1 MNRPAGT
8 FDSIPNVDWLRA
20 TLGDDIELI
29 SGVHIDAADYHGG
42 PDGIPYI
49 TGPSDFA
56 NGVIRKTKFTDA
68 PAVFCEPGDIL
79 LTVKGSGTGSLMR
92 ADSRYCISRQL
103 MAIRTRTWCQDFI
116 YYVLSAHSTEYQ
128 AAATGLIPGI
138 TREHVLGTVLRVPP
152 HAEQETIAAVLSAWD
167 RAIGQTAGLITAKER
182 LKQGLM
188 QQLLTGKRRFPEF
201 RHHKTQPTRLDAVL
215 KKVSKPV
222 IVEPSTSYREI
233 GIRSHGKGIF
243 HKEPVEGHGLGNKR
257 VYEVVPGCLTLNIV
271 FAWERALA
279 VTTNREAGMIASH
292 RFPMF
297 QPDPKR
303 VAVDF
308 VLHFMLSDVG
318 HNTLKLASPG
328 GAGRNRTISQEQFLK
343 TIVPLPSVAEQ
354 RKIIAFINAA
364 ENEITI
370 LRRHLQA
377 LKKQKRGLMQQLL
390 TGRVRVPKSLLRK
403 EAKS

>member
-1 MNRPAGT
+1 MYGGFKQIGRTGLLAIPAAINQALT
-8 FDSIPNVDWLRA
+8 AI
-20 TLGDDIELI
+20 TLPE
-29 SGVHIDAADYHGG
+29 
-42 PDGIPYI
+42 
-49 TGPSDFA
+49 T
-56 NGVIRKTKFTDA
+56 
-68 PAVFCEPGDIL
+68 
-79 LTVKGSGTGSLMR
+79 R
-92 ADSRYCISRQL
+92 ADSRFVQHWLNAHVDIWRNLAGSSRKDPNITKAEVAAFPIL
-103 MAIRTRTWCQDFI
+103 LPT
-116 YYVLSAHSTEYQ
+116 LTEQ
-128 AAATGLIPGI
+128 KS
-138 TREHVLGTVLRVPP
+138 
-152 HAEQETIAAVLSAWD
+152 IAAILSAWD
-167 RAIGQTAGLITAKER
+167 RAIGHTAGLIAAKER

-201 RHHKTQPTRLDAVL
+201 RHHEMQPTRLDAAL

-243 HKEPVEGHGLGNKR
+243 HKEPVEGRALGNKR
-257 VYEVVPGCLTLNIV
+257 VFEVVPGCLTLNIV

-279 VTTNREAGMIASH
+279 VTTHREAGMIASH

-370 LRRHLQA
+370 LRRQLQA
-377 LKKQKRGLMQQLL
+377 LKNQKRGLMQQLL
-390 TGRVRVPKSLLRK
+390 TGRVRVPKSLLK
-403 EAKS
+403 KGAKS